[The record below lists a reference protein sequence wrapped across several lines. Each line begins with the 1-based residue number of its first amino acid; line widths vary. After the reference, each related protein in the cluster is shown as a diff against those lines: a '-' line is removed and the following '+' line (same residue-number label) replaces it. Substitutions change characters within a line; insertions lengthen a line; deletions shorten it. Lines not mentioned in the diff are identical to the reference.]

1 MRGMFWLYLP
11 LALGIACVRSSDTS
25 SESSFSPPP
34 TPAEPPTPL
43 TTAKESETARA
54 ILTAA
59 EAYQGTE
66 YVFGGRLGKRG
77 CRRNGKP
84 IRCREGIDC
93 QSLIFFAFEE
103 VQGKRWWDF
112 SVMPTVN
119 VKRGELG
126 RPVKGLDGVLREKMD
141 ASKLAP
147 GDVLFF
153 LYEDYNLDVDGPL
166 YEHKGRR
173 CNTAGRDDG
182 PAGKTATGHGREIR
196 KHRREAAIL
205 RDAAEHAGGG
215 DRNVT
220 QRHRE
225 PHDRHRG

>member
-1 MRGMFWLYLP
+1 MCRMFWLFLP
-11 LALGIACVRSSDTS
+11 LALGIACVRSSDAS
-25 SESSFSPPP
+25 SESALSPPP
-34 TPAEPPTPL
+34 TPTEPPAPL

-77 CRRNGKP
+77 CRRHGKP

-103 VQGKRWWDF
+103 VQGKRWWEF

-126 RPVKGLDGVLREKMD
+126 QPVKGLDGVLREEMD
-141 ASKLAP
+141 ASQLAP

-173 CNTAGRDDG
+173 YGTWHTGFFHGARDGRYWVLHAAPGEQVKVQALD
-182 PAGKTATGHGREIR
+182 EIGF
-196 KHRREAAIL
+196 
-205 RDAAEHAGGG
+205 DALYAV
-215 DRNVT
+215 RM
-220 QRHRE
+220 
-225 PHDRHRG
+225 